1 MTASSEGVE
10 AMTEAAKKRLARN
23 LITLWTV
30 CVIGFLYVPM
40 VAVVLASFS
49 KQRYFRFPITSWT
62 LQWYEKASESLS
74 VRDLVWTSL
83 SVALLV
89 TIFSVALA
97 FFGALAFARYDW
109 KGRKIYQRLILL
121 PIFFPQAVLGLALL
135 LWFSALGITT
145 SWLTAVFAH
154 MIWIVP
160 IVILIMSIQ
169 VYSFDPALEEAAFD
183 LGATRLQVLKEVTL
197 PILSPGIISGAI
209 FAFLLSWGN
218 FPLSLFSTGAD
229 QTVPEW
235 LYAKMV
241 SGYTPMVPTLGSLT
255 MASAALLLLVAY
267 LIWLVNRLRGSKLR
281 RAD

>member
-1 MTASSEGVE
+1 MKGSGSTR
-10 AMTEAAKKRLARN
+10 MTEI
-23 LITLWTV
+23 LIWLWTATV
-30 CVIGFLYVPM
+30 LAFLYVPM
-40 VAVVLASFS
+40 LAVILASVS
-49 KQRYFRFPITSWT
+49 KQRYFRFPINRWT
-62 LQWYEKASESLS
+62 TEWYTKTMESLS
-74 VRDLVWTSL
+74 VRDLLWTSL
-83 SVALLV
+83 SVAALV
-89 TIFSVALA
+89 TLFSVVLA

-109 KGRKIYQRLILL
+109 KGRKLYQRLVLL

-145 SWLTAVFAH
+145 SWHTAVFAH

-169 VYSFDPALEEAAFD
+169 AYSFDPALEEAAFD
-183 LGATRLQVLKEVTL
+183 LGASRWQVLREVTL
-197 PILSPGIISGAI
+197 PILAPGVVSGGI

-255 MASAALLLLVAY
+255 MPSAGLMLLAVY
-267 LIWLVNRLRGSKLR
+267 LAWLAMAAR
-281 RAD
+281 RRHLMQ

>member
-1 MTASSEGVE
+1 MTQRRSA
-10 AMTEAAKKRLARN
+10 TLARR
-23 LITLWTV
+23 LIVLWTV
-30 CVIGFLYVPM
+30 CIVAFLYIPM
-40 VAVVLASFS
+40 VAVVLASFA
-49 KQRYFRFPITSWT
+49 KQRYFRFPITAWDT
-62 LQWYEKASESLS
+62 RWYEKAMVSLS
-74 VRDLVWTSL
+74 VRELLWTSL
-83 SVALLV
+83 TIAVLV
-89 TIFSVALA
+89 TVFSVVLA

-109 KGRKIYQRLILL
+109 KGRKLYQRLVLL

-145 SWLTAVFAH
+145 SWQTAVFAH
-154 MIWIVP
+154 MIWILP

-169 VYSFDPALEEAAFD
+169 AYSFDPALEEAAFD
-183 LGATRLQVLKEVTL
+183 LGATRLQVLREVTL
-197 PILSPGIISGAI
+197 PILSPGIVSGAI

-255 MASAALLLLVAY
+255 MSGAALVVVACYLV
-267 LIWLVNRLRGSKLR
+267 WLALRARR
-281 RAD
+281 RATGKAVD

>member
-1 MTASSEGVE
+1 MNENR
-10 AMTEAAKKRLARN
+10 KRRLTRN
-23 LITLWTV
+23 LIVLWTV
-30 CVIGFLYVPM
+30 CVIAFLYVPM

-49 KQRYFRFPITSWT
+49 KQRYFQFPITRWT
-62 LQWYEKASESLS
+62 LEWYEKASTSLS

-83 SVALLV
+83 TVALLV
-89 TIFSVALA
+89 TLFSVLLA

-109 KGRKIYQRLILL
+109 RGRKLYQRLVLL

-135 LWFSALGITT
+135 LWFSALGIIT
-145 SWLTAVFAH
+145 SWQTAVFAH
-154 MIWIVP
+154 MVWITP

-183 LGATRLQVLKEVTL
+183 LGASRLQVLREVTL
-197 PILSPGIISGAI
+197 PILSPGIISGGI
-209 FAFLLSWGN
+209 FAFLLSWEN

-241 SGYTPMVPTLGSLT
+241 SGYTPMVPTLGAIT
-255 MASAALLLLVAY
+255 IASAMLLLLIGY
-267 LIWLVNRLRGSKLR
+267 LIWFASQLR
-281 RAD
+281 RARREKI